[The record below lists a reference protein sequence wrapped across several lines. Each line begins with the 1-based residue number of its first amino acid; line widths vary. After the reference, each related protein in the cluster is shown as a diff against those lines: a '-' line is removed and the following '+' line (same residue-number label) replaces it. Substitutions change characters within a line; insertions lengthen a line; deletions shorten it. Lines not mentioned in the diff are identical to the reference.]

1 MSAQFKPDIM
11 PGYYVTEGSRVERVI
26 SVAKEYAVLR
36 PVGVGALDKQ
46 DTLVPLDDLYAKIG
60 NVDFGISPGEPDT
73 AVENG
78 PKGNQRKKLID
89 LGLNDQH
96 QVMFVYCACH
106 AIDDVRADTPGK
118 VTEAWCEANWS
129 RINSVAEEHF
139 LKLSG
144 QKKKGKRQKVS
155 YTAPCAKV
163 LARDYAGYLS
173 NHLSPDDHA
182 PQRSRAG
189 RKPKEIPD
197 WAYAIILA
205 GLKPHLDDREPD
217 AIDCFG
223 HITGALIEENQRRAI
238 EDILHKPYRL
248 SRWKFYEIVGELKPS
263 DKQARRLGL
272 AELRSTLQTGLPELR
287 AFVYGEII
295 QIDEYEMPLWVFLE
309 KTGLH
314 VVVGAKTMDQLRKEA
329 ENTTAAKVWLLA
341 ARDVATGR
349 TVAFNLSRSQNAEDT
364 LELLRRLVSD
374 TTQLAKEAGCE
385 NLPPPPVRPQ
395 VIIMDT
401 GPGFWNSTVPLAIL
415 SLGASFKFG
424 RAKSPKDKASI
435 ESSFGSIGK
444 DLMKRLHG
452 YNGAGPGKQPGYDGR
467 AMAVMSMAQIEQ
479 ILWWYFT
486 DCVPFKQSQRR
497 ASLGTVNHVAFAR
510 TLKRFGLLPPLA
522 RRDVRRALGLRV
534 TRTVT
539 TMGIEVF
546 RMPFQGQPDFRA
558 WSIDNIGEKVTV
570 YIDPHRIEEVTVVTG
585 DGKSFYLKAGL
596 SQFRHF
602 SLQDWRHFLEEWRHT
617 DPVSDEINAM
627 ALYRFYLRVSDR
639 MADLLEFHGKEH
651 KVLRQDEV
659 QSACDML
666 AGGSLRI
673 LPDDTEGSASV
684 DRQDIFKSKHEGP
697 GTFKPGDIIPDE
709 DEDPVRNVGKKSGAG
724 AKGRPPKKFTGDAK
738 GKGKL
743 L

>member
-1 MSAQFKPDIM
+1 MSAQFKPDII
-11 PGYYVTEGSRVERVI
+11 PGYHVTEGNRVERVI
-26 SVAKEYAVLR
+26 AVTKEYAVLR

-73 AVENG
+73 AVGNG
-78 PKGNQRKKLID
+78 QKGNQRKKLID
-89 LGLNDQH
+89 LGLNDKH
-96 QVMFVYCACH
+96 QVMFVYCVCH

-163 LARDYAGYLS
+163 MARDYAGYRS
-173 NHLSPDDHA
+173 NDLCPDDLA
-182 PQRSRAG
+182 SKRSMAG
-189 RKPKEIPD
+189 RKPDEIPD
-197 WAYAIILA
+197 WAHAIILA
-205 GLKPHLDDREPD
+205 GMKPYLDGREPK
-217 AIDCFG
+217 AIRCY
-223 HITGALIEENQRRAI
+223 HIISGKLIEENERRAAV
-238 EDILHKPYRL
+238 DLFHKPFNLKR
-248 SRWKFYEIVGELKPS
+248 SKFYVIVGEMKPS
-263 DKQARRLGL
+263 EAQAYRLGA
-272 AELRSTLQTGLPELR
+272 AELRRTLATGLPQTR
-287 AFVYGEII
+287 ALVYGEVI

-329 ENTTAAKVWLLA
+329 ENTTTAKVWLLA
-341 ARDVATGR
+341 AKDVATGR
-349 TVAFNLSRSQNAEDT
+349 IVAFNLSRTQNAEDT

-385 NLPPPPVRPQ
+385 NAPPPPVRPQ

-415 SLGASFKFG
+415 ALGASFKFG
-424 RAKSPKDKASI
+424 RAKSPKDKASM
-435 ESSFGSIGK
+435 ESEFGSIGE
-444 DLMKRLHG
+444 DVMRCLHG
-452 YNGAGPGKQPGYDGR
+452 FNGAGPGKQPGYDGR
-467 AMAVMSMAQIEQ
+467 AMAVLSMAQIEQ

-486 DCVPFKQSQRR
+486 DCVPFKSSQRR
-497 ASLGTVNHVAFAR
+497 GSLGAVNHVAFAR
-510 TLKRFGLLPPLA
+510 TLKLFGLLPPLA

-539 TMGIEVF
+539 TMGIEAF

-651 KVLRQDEV
+651 KVIRQDEV

-673 LPDDTEGSASV
+673 LPDDAEGSASV
-684 DRQDIFKSKHEGP
+684 DRQDIFKSKHAGP
-697 GTFKPGDIIPDE
+697 GAFRPGDIIPDD
-709 DEDPVRNVGKKSGAG
+709 DEEPVRNVGKKSGAG
-724 AKGRPPKKFTGDAK
+724 AKGRAPKKFTGDAK
-738 GKGKL
+738 GRGKL